1 MKHYRW
7 FNIGIY
13 NEPSYSCCSS
23 TKQTK
28 TNIIDIMSPLI
39 QDQCLFLYWF
49 ADNYSKNTLISL
61 RGELKQLGDG
71 NPSSNFRTKDIN
83 ENNNA
88 VHNLKTLI
96 MESNLV
102 YPRPIFINNI
112 PRGNRLLSFYINNNG
127 EIITKVDAK
136 FTWYDDKYITK
147 EIMNFLWLFG
157 INEYNLIKIKES
169 SKGKVYKTY
178 FMDMI
183 SLIYK
188 TKNVKSEYIKYF
200 DEEYRIPIIYTNN
213 NKKEIY
219 MNKVTD
225 DDNLFSFM
233 KPKEDSIENIY
244 IDFVEAISK
253 YDNPIKRA
261 IRNYVNTHYIQLWSD
276 FNNDIAFSILM
287 IIHAYRCKLEKLT
300 KDEDKIVKSIEK
312 QMEFWFD
319 QL

>member
-13 NEPSYSCCSS
+13 YEPSYSCCSS
-23 TKQTK
+23 PKQTK
-28 TNIIDIMSPLI
+28 TKIIDIMAPLI
-39 QDQCLFLYWF
+39 QDQCLFLYWL

-61 RGELKQLGDG
+61 NGELKQFGDG
-71 NPSSNFRTKDIN
+71 KPPSNFRTKDIN

-96 MESNLV
+96 MKSKLV
-102 YPRPIFINNI
+102 YPRPVFINNI
-112 PRGNRLLSFYINNNG
+112 PRENRLLSFYINNKG

-219 MNKVTD
+219 MDKVTD

-261 IRNYVNTHYIQLWSD
+261 IRHYVNTHYIQLWSD

-287 IIHAYRCKLEKLT
+287 IIHAYRCKLYKLT

-312 QMEFWFD
+312 QMVFWFD